1 MRLPRDLPRSGVYTF
16 YWVWD
21 WPTITGEC
29 EVALPQLY
37 ILCLDIEFKVEGI
50 LNEGPIVFISD
61 QDPNNRAILE
71 QMQM

>member
-1 MRLPRDLPRSGVYTF
+1 MRFPRNLPILGIYTF

-21 WPTITGEC
+21 WPTITDKF

-37 ILCLDIEFKVEGI
+37 ILCLDIELRAEGI
-50 LNEGPIVFISD
+50 LNEGPIIFISD

-71 QMQM
+71 